1 MSLISALPDNF
12 KKAFPSSKVLQVNGK
27 HIIGSAM
34 KEGSNWVAMA
44 VNTRHEIAIP
54 GIVKASMELDAP
66 VFYELALSESDMS
79 GGYCGMDPAAFIRT
93 VVRINEE
100 MGNAGEKAT
109 PFTVHRDHTTVQ
121 KATRAAFDKADEV
134 IRASIAAG
142 YGSFS
147 IDVSFLPMDQ
157 NIAISMLL
165 CEQVVK
171 AGLMYESEVG
181 EIGGKEG
188 NSTVA
193 EAVTL
198 VEALAKAGL
207 CPDLIAI
214 NNGTTHGNVRGEID
228 LELSRHT
235 YEAMRPWGVGIAQ
248 HGTTGTPIEE
258 MGKFYLDGIFKANVG
273 TNWQNVTWGIVTD
286 ETGVAVKKGASY
298 EKDPSKGISAELWK
312 KMEDYCAE
320 KGIKGGDMKKIHK
333 PFKDAMLDEYRT
345 NAKIRERVD
354 EAVYSSAVDFFR
366 ALKAVKKG
374 EDVRSILASA
384 KDFAPAGAAKS
395 MKPKS
400 SGSKDESTVD

>member
-1 MSLISALPDNF
+1 MSLLNARPENF
-12 KKAFPSSKVLQVNGK
+12 KKAFPSSKVLHVNGK
-27 HIIGSAM
+27 HIIQSAM
-34 KEGSNWVAMA
+34 KPGSNWVAMA

-66 VFYELALSESDMS
+66 VFYELALSESDMG
-79 GGYCGMDPAAFIRT
+79 GGYTGMDPAAYIKT

-121 KATRAAFDKADEV
+121 KVTRAAFDKADEV
-134 IRASIAAG
+134 IRASILAG
-142 YGSFS
+142 YGAFS
-147 IDVSFLPMDQ
+147 IDVSFLPMEQ
-157 NIAISMLL
+157 NLALSMLL
-165 CEQVVK
+165 SEQVIK

-198 VEALAKAGL
+198 VETMAKAGL

-235 YEAMRPWGVGIAQ
+235 FEAMRPWGVGIAQ

-258 MGKFYLDGIFKANVG
+258 VGKFYLDGIFKANVG
-273 TNWQNVTWGIVTD
+273 TNWQNVVWGIVTD
-286 ETGVAVKKGASY
+286 ETGVAVKKGDFY
-298 EKDPSKGISAELWK
+298 EKDPGKGISAELWK
-312 KMEDYCAE
+312 KMEDYSAQN
-320 KGIKGGDMKKIHK
+320 GIKGGNMKKLHK
-333 PFKDAMLDEYRT
+333 PFKDAMMDEYKG

-354 EAVYSSAVDFFR
+354 EAVYSSAVDFFK
-366 ALKAVKKG
+366 ALKAEKKG

-384 KDFAPAGAAKS
+384 KEGGAKKQAAAS
-395 MKPKS
+395 QAQ
-400 SGSKDESTVD
+400 DEGTVD